1 MLKEVVIEQKVNKQ
15 DFLKFA
21 PAAQKSELLYLG
33 KVLRGKKIVH
43 VNAVSKGGGV
53 AELLKSLIPYM
64 QALDIDAS
72 WYAIDAKKAGKSF
85 FAFTNNVHN
94 ALQGT
99 TIDFSKEDWA
109 NYERVNKDIAKDLD
123 TLDYDVLVVHDPQP
137 LAAITFIQN
146 KKSAVCVIHIDTS
159 TPDTDEWKHVEKFAK
174 QYQRIL
180 FSNLNFVNKSLPKEK
195 VVVFPPAIDS
205 LAYKQKIVSQK
216 KAREYL
222 ANYGIS
228 KTGPLLVQ
236 VSRFDVWKNP
246 HGVVEAFWL
255 LEKKYSKAQ
264 LLLVGFQEAR
274 DNPQA
279 EKVYMDIRAMAGKD
293 PRIFLFFDPRKIGG
307 AKNIQE
313 FTVMAQNAADIVIQ
327 NSVKEG
333 FGLTVTEAMWKGK
346 PVIGG
351 AASGIR
357 LQITHN
363 KNGFIA
369 ENTKDLAMY
378 MDFLLSHP
386 KEMARLGKAAKESV
400 RKKFLMPRFVLDHLK
415 VYKELI

>member
-1 MLKEVVIEQKVNKQ
+1 MLKEVILASKVQAK

-21 PAAQKSELLYLG
+21 PAAQKSELLRLG

-43 VNAVSKGGGV
+43 VNAVAQGGGV
-53 AELLKSLIPYM
+53 AELLTSVIPYM
-64 QALDIDAS
+64 RALGIDAS
-72 WYAIDAKKAGKSF
+72 WYAIDAKKAGKAF

-94 ALQGT
+94 ALQGS
-99 TIDFSKEDWA
+99 TIPFSKDDWKR
-109 NYERVNKDIAKDLD
+109 YEEVNKEIAQDLGNIEYDI
-123 TLDYDVLVVHDPQP
+123 LVMHDPQP
-137 LAAITFIQN
+137 LAALRFIQN
-146 KKSAVCVIHIDTS
+146 KKPAVCVIHIDTS
-159 TPDTDEWKHVEKFAK
+159 ASNTAAWKKIQPFA
-174 QYQRIL
+174 QRYNRIL
-180 FSNLNFVNKSLPKEK
+180 FSNKDFVNPKLATEK
-195 VVVFPPAIDS
+195 LRVFPPAIDP
-205 LAYKQKIVSQK
+205 LAYKQKIVSRK

-228 KTGPLLVQ
+228 KTGPLLAQ

-255 LEKKYSKAQ
+255 LEKKYPKAQ

-293 PRIFLFFDPRKIGG
+293 PGIFLFFDPRKIGG

-351 AASGIR
+351 SASGIR
-357 LQITHN
+357 LQIAHN

-386 KEMARLGKAAKESV
+386 KERARAGKAAKESV
-400 RKKFLMPRFVLDHLK
+400 RKRFLMPRFVLNHLK
-415 VYKELI
+415 VYKELV